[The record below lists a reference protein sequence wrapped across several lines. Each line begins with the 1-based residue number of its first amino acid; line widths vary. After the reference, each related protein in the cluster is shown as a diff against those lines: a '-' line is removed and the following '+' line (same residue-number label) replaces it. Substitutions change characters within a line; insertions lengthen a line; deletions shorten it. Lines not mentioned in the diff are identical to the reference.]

1 MIGERS
7 LYTKQ
12 LLRNY
17 KQRNS
22 ANVYVVNYR
31 FANDDKER
39 YRLFGHNEGIDFA
52 IQYIKDRSY
61 QCHASDHSTFSYM
74 EFYNDGLRK
83 IA

>member
-52 IQYIKDRSY
+52 IQYIKDLE
-61 QCHASDHSTFSYM
+61 D
-74 EFYNDGLRK
+74 K
-83 IA
+83 IDNLQYIEKIIQVANREAIKE